1 MCLII
6 LGLGIFGINYYNEI
20 QFTMV
25 CTGITILGIVLLLVT
40 FSPEK
45 IENARTVERYGK
57 RESENV

>member
-1 MCLII
+1 MGLII

-25 CTGITILGIVLLLVT
+25 CTGITILGTVLLLVI

-45 IENARTVERYGK
+45 IENARTVERYRK
-57 RESENV
+57 R